1 MKKTFL
7 LVTLTLVLGLTGCG
21 TSTSTDNSE
30 VLAEIKS
37 LREEIEQY
45 KTNQPTTSVEQP
57 IEAESAQEQAPAE
70 QTVEAESAQEQAP
83 AEQTVEAESAQEQA
97 PAEEISEEL
106 QVFVIHKDKRIP
118 VKLMEGKLT
127 EACVSNPTDLG
138 VSGDGSFRDLHF
150 IFSGA
155 TISQVAW
162 VNGNT
167 FDYKKEAMVPQTI
180 NTLSSYLYFC
190 MDEENDK
197 GSANGI
203 YSFEITTAS
212 GKIHSYSIQYYDDT
226 IH

>member
-7 LVTLTLVLGLTGCG
+7 LVTLALVLGLTGCG

-37 LREEIEQY
+37 LREEFEQY

-57 IEAESAQEQAPAE
+57 IEAK
-70 QTVEAESAQEQAP
+70 SAQEQAP